1 MVRRADH
8 LFDGIASFAAL
19 VAAARRAVRGKR
31 TKPGAARFMA
41 QLEPECLRL
50 EPECL
55 RLEREL
61 RSGAYR
67 PGAYREIVVRD
78 PKRRLVSAAPFRDRV
93 VHHALVHAIEP
104 VFERGFIANSFVNRA
119 GKRLPAN
126 H

>member
-41 QLEPECLRL
+41 QL